1 MPLCASA
8 KIAQQSACC
17 VCHGPPQY
25 SRSHCSSSTL
35 VGREIVARQARIV
48 RCCAH
53 PIADIK
59 AKPYHS
65 IFCSHLQGVPNSP
78 VACADTSL
86 VMATRSGIMASLK
99 LGGVS
104 CEGDVWPT
112 QYLLPSS
119 LPHPRGFP
127 HVSLL
132 SHQAAQNGTLE
143 QVTSSLSAYHTD
155 FSTHSA
161 FHKQRLLLHGIC
173 PSILG
178 RAVTSL
184 GKGISVQSL
193 PSAHRIHRW
202 SACPAI
208 ATMALAAGPIATPKA
223 HNACTHS
230 SSRAEPAT
238 QVSPHWHRASQDIS
252 S

>member
-99 LGGVS
+99 L
-104 CEGDVWPT
+104 EGCLAKEMYGNAIPAAIIPATPT
-112 QYLLPSS
+112 
-119 LPHPRGFP
+119 RIP

-161 FHKQRLLLHGIC
+161 STSRGFCFMAFALPFWVEQSHLWGRGSLCNPFRLLTEYIDGAH
-173 PSILG
+173 
-178 RAVTSL
+178 
-184 GKGISVQSL
+184 VQL
-193 PSAHRIHRW
+193 
-202 SACPAI
+202 
-208 ATMALAAGPIATPKA
+208 
-223 HNACTHS
+223 
-230 SSRAEPAT
+230 
-238 QVSPHWHRASQDIS
+238 
-252 S
+252 